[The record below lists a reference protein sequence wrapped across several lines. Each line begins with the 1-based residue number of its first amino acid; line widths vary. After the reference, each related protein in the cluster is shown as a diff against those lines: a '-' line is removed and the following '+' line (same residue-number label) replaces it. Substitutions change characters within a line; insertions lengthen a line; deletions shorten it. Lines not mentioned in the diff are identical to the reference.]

1 MALSFVN
8 RSRELRELDTLSEKG
23 GMVVLYGRRRVG
35 KTRLLVHWLKGKN
48 GFYTQA
54 IEGGR
59 DLQIQQIVQDIGAA
73 LPVEVRPKDWQ
84 EVFALLDLQP
94 TPGILCIDEF
104 PYLVQSDP
112 TLPSFLQRWLDHRK
126 HRNPFLILCGS
137 SRRMMHGL
145 FLNPSA
151 PLYGRAQKV
160 LSIGPMGYFEF
171 CKACG
176 LAAGDE
182 NSFLRFSMVGGI
194 PRYWEF
200 IQRRRDPIQTA
211 DELYFGFAPYMENEP
226 RRILSDEQIT
236 GIHPVS
242 ILEAVGRGAEKPSE
256 IAARLEIPQTQ
267 LSKVF
272 SLLIDADILQ
282 RETPFGESERNP
294 KNVLYKIQDPSLRFW
309 YRVYSSH
316 RSRWHQ
322 YSRAEKSRLLHLHA
336 SSVFEDYCRSR
347 YPGSKKY
354 WEKDNEWDLVQEND
368 SPRNAGKTLVVGEVK
383 FKRLT
388 IAEKTGLLRSMES
401 RWTKTKLSVHWPR
414 VRFEVL
420 DLSILSAPDRPV

>member
-8 RSRELRELDTLSEKG
+8 RSRELRELDALSKKG

-54 IEGGR
+54 IESGR
-59 DLQIQQIVQDIGAA
+59 DLQLQQVVQDIGAA
-73 LPVEVRPKDWQ
+73 LPAGVRPKDWQ
-84 EVFALLDLQP
+84 EVFALLDLQKS
-94 TPGILCIDEF
+94 PGVLCIDEF

-112 TLPSFLQRWLDHRK
+112 SLPSLLQRWLDHRK
-126 HRNPFLILCGS
+126 HPNPFLILCGS

-151 PLYGRAQKV
+151 PLYGRAHKV
-160 LSIGPMGYFEF
+160 LSIGPMGYLEF
-171 CKACG
+171 CRACG
-176 LAAGDE
+176 LAASGAD
-182 NSFLRFSMVGGI
+182 SFLRFSMVGGI

-200 IQRRRDPIQTA
+200 IQKKRDPLQTA
-211 DELYFGFAPYMENEP
+211 DELFFGFAPYMENEP

-256 IAARLEIPQTQ
+256 IASRLGIPHTQ

-272 SLLIDADILQ
+272 TLLTDADILQ

-294 KNVLYKIQDPSLRFW
+294 KNVLYKIEDPSLRFW

-322 YSRAEKSRLLHLHA
+322 YSRAEKRRLLHLHA
-336 SSVFEDYCRSR
+336 SSVFEDYCRGL

-354 WEKDNEWDLVQEND
+354 WEKDNEWDLVQEVD
-368 SPRNAGKTLVVGEVK
+368 KPGGGGKTLMVGEVK
-383 FKRLT
+383 FKRLNPG
-388 IAEKTGLLRSMES
+388 EKKGLLQSMEN
-401 RWTKTKLSVHWPR
+401 RWPKTKLSTHWPR
-414 VRFEVL
+414 VHFKVL
-420 DLSILSAPDRPV
+420 DLSILV